1 MFSFRGIVASCARYG
16 ADETRKVQRHVDERQ
31 RVLRARVAWL
41 PCETKG
47 NVNKLDCKARK
58 TVVKAG

>member
-47 NVNKLDCKARK
+47 NVQ
-58 TVVKAG
+58 

>member
-1 MFSFRGIVASCARYG
+1 MFSFRGIVAVVCAVWSMVR
-16 ADETRKVQRHVDERQ
+16 TRHATVQRHVDERQ

-47 NVNKLDCKARK
+47 NVNKLDCKAR
-58 TVVKAG
+58 GGP